1 MPQPKLY
8 DVILSASGLVQ
19 ILALDKEHA
28 AASALELSL
37 DRDEE
42 LIDVKQTDE
51 W

>member
-19 ILALDKEHA
+19 VLAHDKEHA
-28 AASALELSL
+28 AYTALELSL

-42 LIDVKQTDE
+42 LIDVKLTDE